1 MAVGGELGFS
11 GPDAAVPGFE
21 AVGIAAGIKADNQLD
36 LALVASAVPCTAAA
50 VFTQCK
56 FPAAPVL
63 YDKQV
68 LAMNATGIHGV
79 VVNSGCA
86 NACTGPQGMANA
98 RLMAESLER
107 ELGSSDHSVL
117 VMSTGVIGVQLPMDK
132 LQAGIPVAVQSL
144 QPGGWHDVARGIM
157 TTDTFPKL
165 YTQTFALEDEEVRI
179 SGVSKGAGMIHPD
192 MATMLSMMVTNASV
206 SAPVLQEALSTA
218 IRSSFNCISVDGDT
232 STNDTV
238 LLLANGASQAPL
250 IDKASGS
257 RYERFLAELTAAS
270 QALAQ
275 AIVRDGE
282 GATRLVSITVEGAV
296 SDEDAHAA
304 ARSVSV
310 SPLVKTA
317 FYGGDANWGR
327 ILCAVGNSAA
337 EIQPAQ
343 THLFIQAADRPEL
356 QLVASGTPTNYREED
371 AAAIFA
377 ATEIDVRVD
386 LGLGTGRSTVWT
398 CDFSH
403 EYVTINGDYRT

>member
-11 GPDAAVPGFE
+11 GQDAVVPGFDT
-21 AVGIAAGIKADNQLD
+21 VGIASGIKADDQLD
-36 LALVASAVPCTAAA
+36 LSLIASPAPCTAAA
-50 VFTQCK
+50 TFTQCK

-86 NACTGPQGMANA
+86 NACTGPEGMANA
-98 RLMAESLER
+98 RLMAEALER

-132 LQAGIPVAVQSL
+132 LQAGIPTAVQSL
-144 QPGGWHDVARGIM
+144 QADGWHDAARGIM

-165 YTQTFALEDEEVRI
+165 YAQAFALENEEVRI
-179 SGVSKGAGMIHPD
+179 SGISKGAGMIHPD
-192 MATMLSMMVTNASV
+192 MATMLSVMVTNASV

-218 IRSSFNCISVDGDT
+218 ILSSFNCISVDGDT

-238 LLLANGASQAPL
+238 LLLANGTAQAPH
-250 IDKASGS
+250 IDRARGPL
-257 RYERFLAELTAAS
+257 YEAFLDELTVAS

-296 SDEDAHAA
+296 SDADAHAA

-327 ILCAVGNSAA
+327 ILCAAGNSSA
-337 EIQPAQ
+337 EIQPE
-343 THLFIQAADRPEL
+343 TTDLFIQAEDKPEL
-356 QLVASGTPTNYREED
+356 QLVASGTPTDYREEE

-377 ATEIDVRVD
+377 ATEIDVRVN
-386 LGLGTGRSTVWT
+386 LGLGTGKSTVWT

-403 EYVTINGDYRT
+403 DYVTINGDYRT

>member
-11 GPDAAVPGFE
+11 GQDAAVPGFD
-21 AVGIAAGIKADNQLD
+21 AVGIAAGIKADGQLD
-36 LALVASAVPCTAAA
+36 LSLITSPTPCTAAA
-50 VFTQCK
+50 TFTQCK

-79 VVNSGCA
+79 AVNSGCA

-98 RLMAESLER
+98 RLMAETLEQAI
-107 ELGSSDHSVL
+107 GSSDHSVM

-132 LQAGIPVAVQSL
+132 LTAGIPTAVQSL
-144 QPGGWHDVARGIM
+144 QADGWHDAARGIM

-165 YTQTFALEDEEVRI
+165 YTQAFALAGEEVRI
-179 SGVSKGAGMIHPD
+179 SGISKGAGMIHPD
-192 MATMLSMMVTNASV
+192 MATMLSVMVTNAAV

-218 IRSSFNCISVDGDT
+218 IQSSFNCISVDGDT

-238 LLLANGASQAPL
+238 LVLANGASQAPPV
-250 IDKASGS
+250 DKASGPV
-257 RYERFLAELTAAS
+257 YETFLAELTAAS

-296 SDEDAHAA
+296 SDTDAHAA

-327 ILCAVGNSAA
+327 ILCAVGNSSA
-337 EIQPAQ
+337 EIQPES
-343 THLFIQAADRPEL
+343 TDLFIQAEDKPEL
-356 QLVASGTPTNYREED
+356 QLVSSGTPTNYQEED

-377 ATEIDVRVD
+377 ATEIDVRVN
-386 LGLGTGRSTVWT
+386 LGLGSGRSTVWT

-403 EYVTINGDYRT
+403 DYVTINGDYRT